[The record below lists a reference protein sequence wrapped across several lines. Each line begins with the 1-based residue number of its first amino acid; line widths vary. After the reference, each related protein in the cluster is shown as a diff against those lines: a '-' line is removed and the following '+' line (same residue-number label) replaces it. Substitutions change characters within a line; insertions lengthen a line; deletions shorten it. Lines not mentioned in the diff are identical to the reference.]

1 MLNGIYRSN
10 TDRLYCCLMKHN
22 HISHTIN
29 FILFTSFTAIFGY
42 TTPLSVSSSI
52 HLYRRKWIHENIAGS
67 IWEQRIVGFKL
78 FFQGLDARNSSYCS
92 RTSFTAWFRTTT
104 SESTLHEKRDSPL
117 PHSRNTEE
125 KLGTQH
131 PKLEI
136 YLTYTIESYSG
147 SGCDSH
153 TPRNRILSRQST
165 RRTEE
170 SIRLCA

>member
-1 MLNGIYRSN
+1 
-10 TDRLYCCLMKHN
+10 MKHN
-22 HISHTIN
+22 QISHTIN

-104 SESTLHEKRDSPL
+104 SNPHYMKKGTHHYPTPGTRKKNSAHNIPNLKSTLHTRSNPTQEADAIHILHVIVSSHDNRL
-117 PHSRNTEE
+117 VVQRSRFAFA
-125 KLGTQH
+125 H
-131 PKLEI
+131 
-136 YLTYTIESYSG
+136 
-147 SGCDSH
+147 D
-153 TPRNRILSRQST
+153 
-165 RRTEE
+165 
-170 SIRLCA
+170 